1 MDWGQNKMTATM
13 IDMELIKA
21 DTLTADSLEIGDL
34 ISYNNEIVEVLFI
47 ESDSTG
53 DNYDIQTQNEFGEK
67 EVTQYS
73 YTDLIPLYVF
83 IEEEQLK
90 VFLCASPHKNAQATY
105 LACRVR
111 LITFKKLTFY
121 FKSDKINS

>member
-1 MDWGQNKMTATM
+1 MTATM

-53 DNYDIQTQNEFGEK
+53 DNYDIEIVNDFGEK
-67 EVTQYS
+67 EVIQFAF
-73 YTDLIPLYVF
+73 DDAVDWYVPA
-83 IEEEQLK
+83 E
-90 VFLCASPHKNAQATY
+90 
-105 LACRVR
+105 
-111 LITFKKLTFY
+111 
-121 FKSDKINS
+121 

>member
-1 MDWGQNKMTATM
+1 MSDTM
-13 IDMELIKA
+13 VNMELIHA
-21 DTLTADSLEIGDL
+21 DNLTPDQVMLGDL
-34 ISYNNEIVEVLFI
+34 IKVSDDIVEVLFI

-83 IEEEQLK
+83 IDEE
-90 VFLCASPHKNAQATY
+90 
-105 LACRVR
+105 
-111 LITFKKLTFY
+111 
-121 FKSDKINS
+121 